1 MRSHA
6 RISLLALVACATV
19 AASAPAAAQAALG
32 IEKAFAGNCKIEC
45 TESTSSTELY
55 TQAAGHPP
63 FGITEFTVNTSAPG
77 GPPTGLVNHI
87 RTDVA
92 PGVSTNPQATASKCT
107 FEEFGKEAVAPG
119 SGLFE
124 ESHCKA
130 ETLIGE
136 NKIVIYAG
144 SQIPLSGPVYNL
156 VQPTGL
162 ASDFGVVIALPTAIT
177 EAKLNAIFHGSQ
189 PTIEKAQYYA
199 HSLIEGTV
207 EWASDYH
214 DVFEINVSSELP
226 LVSSRLIFKGTAGKG
241 NFITNPSACT
251 VPGLATTTTLTL
263 KSAEGATVVATPH
276 SVLGTNNCAS
286 VPFEPAFSL
295 APETTQSD
303 EADGLTATLALKQ
316 NESAATDT
324 SYLKSATVTLPE
336 GMTLNP
342 AAAYGLEACSP
353 AQIALHVRPATSSCP
368 AGSKIGTVTLK
379 VPGLPAN
386 EPLEGNIY
394 LGGPETGPI
403 TGPPYTMY
411 IDAESA
417 RYGVKVR
424 LKGEV
429 VPNEATGQLTATFA
443 ENPEQPFSE
452 MILHFTGGPL
462 APIANP
468 LTCAAA
474 TTQVSLSP
482 FSGTPATVAPS
493 VAPFT
498 VNSNGGAC
506 LSPLPF
512 KPTQSTGELSPNAG
526 AKTSLTLNFE
536 RKGGEQYLSTISTK
550 LAPGLLGLIPTV
562 KLCEEPQAAAG
573 TCASTS
579 QIGVATIK
587 AGAGTAPFT
596 FSGPVFLTGP
606 YGGAPYGLSV
616 AVPAVAGPFSLGT
629 VVTRATISVNPY
641 TAQVT
646 VASTLPTIVKGV
658 PLRIRSLSISI
669 NKQGYLINPT
679 NCGVFATE
687 SSLTGFTPGVAGTAA
702 STITTG
708 FSVANCNALAFKPT
722 FTAASEAKTSKANG
736 ASLETTINQ
745 PAGQANMKSVL
756 VQLPRQLPSRL
767 STLQKACLQA
777 TFEVNP
783 YDCPT
788 ASRVG
793 GARANTPALPGK
805 LQGPAY
811 LVSHGGAAFPDLD
824 LVMEADGVRVIV
836 VGNTDIKHSITTTN
850 FAANP
855 DVPISSITVNLP
867 IGPHSAL
874 AANGN
879 LCANPL
885 IEPTTITA
893 QNGKVIKQNTKINVR
908 GCPVMIVGRKV
919 VGNSVILTIKTFAA
933 GRISGSGSSLG
944 TVYRHLGSAQNTAT
958 LRVPLSSGGLNRGR
972 PFQTRVRVGFVP
984 KHKGPS
990 STAYA
995 TVTFG

>member
-1 MRSHA
+1 MRSHV
-6 RISLLALVACATV
+6 RISLLALVACAAV

-63 FGITEFTVNTSAPG
+63 FGITEFTVNTAAPG

-92 PGVSTNPQATASKCT
+92 PGVSTNPQATPSKCT
-107 FEEFGKEAVAPG
+107 FEEFGKEAIAG

-136 NKIVIYAG
+136 NKVVVYAG
-144 SQIPLSGPVYNL
+144 SQIALSGPVYNL

-162 ASDFGVVIALPTAIT
+162 ASDFGVSIGLPKAIT
-177 EAKLNAIFHGSQ
+177 EAKGLG
-189 PTIEKAQYYA
+189 PAQYYV
-199 HSLIEGTV
+199 HTLIEGTV

-214 DVFEINVSSELP
+214 DVFEIEVSTTLP
-226 LVSSRLIFKGTAGKG
+226 LVSSRLIFKGTAQKG

-251 VPGLATTTTLTL
+251 VPGPQTTTTITL
-263 KSAEGATVVATPH
+263 KSAEGATVVATPT

-286 VPFEPAFSL
+286 VPFEPTFSL
-295 APETTQSD
+295 TPETTQSD

-342 AAAYGLEACSP
+342 AAGYGLEACSP
-353 AQIALHVRPATSSCP
+353 AQIALHVRPATSFCP
-368 AGSKIGTVTLK
+368 AASKIGTVTLK

-403 TGPPYTMY
+403 TGPPYTVY

-474 TTQVSLSP
+474 NTQVSLSP
-482 FSGTPATVAPS
+482 YSGTPASVVPS

-512 KPTQSTGELSPNAG
+512 TPTQSTGELTPNAG
-526 AKTSLTLNFE
+526 AKTSLALNFE

-550 LAPGLLGLIPTV
+550 LAPGMLGLIPTV
-562 KLCEEPQAAAG
+562 KPCEEPQAAAG
-573 TCASTS
+573 TCAATS
-579 QIGVATIK
+579 LIGVATIK

-616 AVPAVAGPFSLGT
+616 AVPAVAGPFNLGT

-646 VASTLPTIVKGV
+646 VAGTLPTIVKGV
-658 PLRIRSLSISI
+658 PLRIRSLSINI
-669 NKQGYLINPT
+669 NKPGYLINPT
-679 NCGVFATE
+679 NCGALSTE
-687 SSLTGFTPGVAGTAA
+687 SSLTGFTPGVPGTVSA
-702 STITTG
+702 SVKTP
-708 FSVANCNALAFKPT
+708 FQVANCSALAFKPA

-777 TFEVNP
+777 TFEANP

-788 ASRVG
+788 GSRVG

-867 IGPHSAL
+867 LGPHSAL

-893 QNGKVIKQNTKINVR
+893 QNGKVVKQNTKINVR

-919 VGNSVILTIKTFAA
+919 VGNTVILTIKTFAA
-933 GRISGSGSSLG
+933 GRISGSGSLLG

-958 LRVPLSSGGLNRGR
+958 LRVPLSRAGLNRGR

-990 STAYA
+990 STAYV
-995 TVTFG
+995 TVGFG